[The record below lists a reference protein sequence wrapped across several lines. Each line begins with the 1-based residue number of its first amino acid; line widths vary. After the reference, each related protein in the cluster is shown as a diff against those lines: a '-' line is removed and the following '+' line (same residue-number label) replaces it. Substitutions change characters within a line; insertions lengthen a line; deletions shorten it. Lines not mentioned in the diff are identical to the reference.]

1 MPIPFILLWQ
11 LGGGFIKSTLIPL
24 IKAIPWQVWV
34 IAGVLVAFFI
44 YGSVREKRGYARCEV
59 VYETKIQQERLRQA
73 GVVAKVQEEATGREK
88 LRIEELEALRNEH
101 DRLKT
106 DAEALLNKMGKQP
119 EGTKGS
125 QVVCLP
131 ESITDRFLAAER
143 LRAKRQKGNR

>member
-1 MPIPFILLWQ
+1 MPIALILGWQ
-11 LGGGFIKSTLIPL
+11 LFGGFFKSTIIPL
-24 IKAIPWQVWV
+24 LKAIPWQVWLALGIV
-34 IAGVLVAFFI
+34 VAFFI

-125 QVVCLP
+125 QVICLP
-131 ESITDRFLAAER
+131 ESITDRFIAAER

>member
-125 QVVCLP
+125 QVICLP
-131 ESITDRFLAAER
+131 ESITDRFIAAER